1 MATITNVTD
10 PKINIEIQGRR
21 VITDMYKTYQFPV
34 DEKLETKIKLNVNS
48 GTKSIYLDSVYPVRM
63 IIVDAPVQDDD
74 VDIYSTSLIITTLG
88 IGASSGV
95 ETDQIIDVHGF
106 NCLRFPK
113 SFGERIT
120 DIKLVTDSLDD
131 ISIDVRMYS
140 KTSV

>member
-10 PKINIEIQGRR
+10 PKINVEIQGRR

-140 KTSV
+140 KTNV

>member
-1 MATITNVTD
+1 MATLTNVTD
-10 PKINIEIQGRR
+10 PKITVEVQGKRI
-21 VITDMYKTYQFPV
+21 ITDMYKTYQFPV

-48 GTKSIYLDSVYPVRM
+48 GVKSIYLDSVYPVRM
-63 IIVDAPVQDDD
+63 IVLDAPVQDDD

-88 IGASSGV
+88 VGVASGV
-95 ETDQIIDVHGF
+95 ETEQTIDVHGF

-131 ISIDVRMYS
+131 ISIDIRMYS

>member
-140 KTSV
+140 KTNV

>member
-1 MATITNVTD
+1 MATLTNNSE

>member
-1 MATITNVTD
+1 MATLTNNSE

-140 KTSV
+140 KTNV